1 MKLNK
6 KAMTILSF
14 AIGTSI
20 FVGTAFADMT
30 LGSGYDRLKSAI
42 KTTTSQMEQDLNNY
56 TIESL
61 ITLKDNDQILM
72 QTTSVIKNDI
82 ENQTSESSEVTQQ
95 SNGEMKSR
103 YSYSDQKRS
112 IWKNGTDNKYYVTEF
127 TDNSGERK
135 IFTDPFK
142 EEEMPEIEK
151 IVDAVVGNLKD
162 SVQVEEKPDG
172 GRIYSGSLSEMQ
184 VPALVNA
191 VTSFATKQIIQDQ
204 RRMERDSNI
213 PQMDSNIF
221 VKKIY
226 GHAAENEAGLLESVT
241 GEVILSGTD
250 KNGVQHDITL
260 SAVIKLSDIGTT
272 KVAMPDLSG
281 TDVEIVNHT
290 NGFTS
295 KHVGTYKNNIVIE
308 KNGEF
313 VKIGERT
320 LEIISVEKD
329 KVSGRYY
336 ETVKPE
342 YASEYPEPYDF
353 TFEYTPDNTNPFS
366 FFTYTNS
373 KGEQENGQLHPAGQG
388 QVYLELNLEILDSH
402 SYRSNL
408 NHEYFNHEFNRVFAE

>member
-82 ENQTSESSEVTQQ
+82 EKQASESSEVTQQ
-95 SNGEMKSR
+95 SNGEMKSHYR
-103 YSYSDQKRS
+103 YSDQTRS
-112 IWKNGTDNKYYVTEF
+112 IWRNGTDNKYYVAEF
-127 TDNSGERK
+127 IGHSGERK

-213 PQMDSNIF
+213 PHMDSNIF

-226 GHAAENEAGLLESVT
+226 GHATENEAGLLESVT

-290 NGFTS
+290 NGFSS
-295 KHVGTYKNNIVIE
+295 KYVGTYKNNIVIE

-373 KGEQENGQLHPAGQG
+373 KGEQENGQLHPAGHG

-408 NHEYFNHEFNRVFAE
+408 SHEYFNHEFNRVFAE